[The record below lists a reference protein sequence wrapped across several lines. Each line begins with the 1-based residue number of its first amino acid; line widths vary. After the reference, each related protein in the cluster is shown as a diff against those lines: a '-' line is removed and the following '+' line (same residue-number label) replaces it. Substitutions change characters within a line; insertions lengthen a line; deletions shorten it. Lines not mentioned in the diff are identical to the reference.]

1 MKDNAAF
8 TLIELMV
15 AMAVFAV
22 LSVIAYGGLNNII
35 KTSEVVEAQAERL
48 KELQIFM
55 AVVQKDMQ
63 NIVPR
68 TVRDEL
74 GDVEAEVKMPGGGAR
89 TIDFTRGGQRNLLKL
104 PRSDMQRVGYELR
117 ENQLLRVSYMQLDRA
132 PGTEPLEQVLLEDV
146 QDWQIRLLDDKNNW
160 HSVWPPLNQTGTTT
174 SLMPQA
180 IELELTLKDWGDIR
194 RLIRVYD
201 P

>member
-1 MKDNAAF
+1 MKSSAAF

-22 LSVIAYGGLNNII
+22 LSMIAYGGLNNII
-35 KTSEVVEAQAERL
+35 KTSEVVEEQAERL

-63 NIVPR
+63 NIVRR

-74 GDVEAEVKMPGGGAR
+74 GDLEAAVKMPGSGGR
-89 TIDFTRGGQRNLLKL
+89 TLEFTRGGQRNLLKL

-117 ENQLLRVSYMQLDRA
+117 EDQILRITYRQLDRA
-132 PGTEPLEQVLLEDV
+132 PGAEPLEQVLLDEV
-146 QDWQIRLLDDKNNW
+146 QDWQIRLLDEKSNW
-160 HSVWPPLNQTGTTT
+160 YEVWPPSNQIGTTQS
-174 SLMPQA
+174 SLPQA
-180 IELELTLKDWGDIR
+180 IELQVTLKDWGEIR
-194 RLIRVYD
+194 RLLSVSD